1 MEQPVAEYD
10 MEMEELL
17 GECRKR
23 GVRVEFVP
31 TSVTRD
37 YIGMNSE
44 AAKTMG
50 FEWPTEFGE
59 KPGGDWIL
67 IDRDLSA
74 QDKEETLR
82 HEMVEM
88 DLMKGGIKY
97 FPAHDIALKKERRPV
112 PRKKIRL
119 KKRERQAEASLSGAK
134 KGGGFQL
141 SKVGKFLLGR

>member
-1 MEQPVAEYD
+1 
-10 MEMEELL
+10 MEMEGLL

-31 TSVTRD
+31 TNITRD

-44 AAKTMG
+44 AAKAMG
-50 FEWPTEFGE
+50 FEWPVELGE
-59 KPGGDWIL
+59 KPSGDWIL
-67 IDRDLSA
+67 IDKDLKA
-74 QDKEETLR
+74 QEKEETLR

-88 DLMKGGIKY
+88 DLMRGGAKY

-134 KGGGFQL
+134 KGGGLQL
-141 SKVGKFLLGR
+141 SGLGRKIFGLGR